1 MNGER
6 RSEIFLRMRLDRCF
20 AKPPGGQIWVRQPGV
35 QRFFL
40 KRVGRNSVSVLRRKA
55 IGLAEYAIAIPPD
68 EFWTATT
75 ARMNAV
81 RCGDR
86 RESRNPDVAPLIRA
100 TLAVLSYVP
109 LSVAPRDTYGL
120 LFAVV
125 PGDRYGLGWAA
136 RHIGSVRRG
145 DSRRKPMCPI
155 PGNIICIRV
164 MGIA

>member
-68 EFWTATT
+68 EFWTATA

-81 RCGDR
+81 R
-86 RESRNPDVAPLIRA
+86 
-100 TLAVLSYVP
+100 
-109 LSVAPRDTYGL
+109 
-120 LFAVV
+120 
-125 PGDRYGLGWAA
+125 
-136 RHIGSVRRG
+136 
-145 DSRRKPMCPI
+145 
-155 PGNIICIRV
+155 
-164 MGIA
+164 